1 MRAESRWLVPAP
13 MMPRLSSNRLE
24 VQVVTQVVSPPSP
37 AASAGLAPVAKP
49 PGNRPAALP
58 AWQRL
63 RWQAGSLVSPSATA
77 RAFERLWF
85 TPPRAAPTSAARRFL
100 DTARSDWALVTGHGP
115 SRRVRVYRWGDSGPA
130 VLLAHGW
137 GGHAGQWHAVAGSLV
152 AAGMRVV
159 AFDALSHGASDAG
172 TRGAAQT
179 SVLEMSRSLL
189 AAAWH
194 AGPVHA
200 VVAHSLGGA
209 ATALA
214 LREGLPARAAVLVGS
229 PADMH
234 AACTALAWQLG
245 IAPAVLAR
253 MQRQSE
259 RWLGMPW
266 SAFNVPE
273 IGRSRPVPPTLVIH
287 DRGDKEVRWE
297 DGAAIAGAWP
307 GAELVT
313 TDGLGHR
320 RILQDP
326 AVIGRIAA
334 FVRPSAAGTVTAPPA
349 ALAVN

>member
-1 MRAESRWLVPAP
+1 MTQAV
-13 MMPRLSSNRLE
+13 SSP
-24 VQVVTQVVSPPSP
+24 SPVASSP
-37 AASAGLAPVAKP
+37 AAAP
-49 PGNRPAALP
+49 LP
-58 AWQRL
+58 ARPGTAPLRAATVSPVQRALLGWQRL
-63 RWQAGSLVSPSATA
+63 RWQASSAIAPGATA
-77 RAFERLWF
+77 RALERIWF
-85 TPPRAAPTSAARRFL
+85 KPPRAEATSAARRLL
-100 DTARSDWALVTGHGP
+100 DSARADWALVTGQGP
-115 SRRVRVYRWGDSGPA
+115 SRRVRVYRWGTSGPV

-137 GGHAGQWHAVAGSLV
+137 GGHAGQWHAVVEGLL
-152 AAGMRVV
+152 AAGMRVA

-172 TRGAAQT
+172 ARGAAQT

-209 ATALA
+209 AAAMA

-234 AACTALAWQLG
+234 AACAALAWRLG
-245 IAPAVLAR
+245 IAPAVLTR

-266 SAFNVPE
+266 SAFNVPD
-273 IGRSRPVPPTLVIH
+273 IGRTRPVPPTLVVH
-287 DRGDKEVRWE
+287 DREDNEVRWE

-307 GAELVT
+307 GAQLLT
-313 TDGLGHR
+313 TSGLGHR

-326 AVIGRIAA
+326 GVIRRIAE
-334 FVRPSAAGTVTAPPA
+334 FIRPAAAPPDA
-349 ALAVN
+349 AIRPALHGLAVD

>member
-1 MRAESRWLVPAP
+1 MTQAV
-13 MMPRLSSNRLE
+13 SS
-24 VQVVTQVVSPPSP
+24 PSP
-37 AASAGLAPVAKP
+37 ISSSAAAGKLHAAGAANGGSLQRALA
-49 PGNRPAALP
+49 G
-58 AWQRL
+58 WQRL
-63 RWQAGSLVSPSATA
+63 RWQASSALMPGAAA
-77 RAFERLWF
+77 RALERVWF
-85 TPPRAAPTSAARRFL
+85 SPPRAAATSAARRAL
-100 DTARSDWALVTGHGP
+100 DSARADWALVTGHGP
-115 SRRVRVYRWGDSGPA
+115 SRRVRVYRWGTSGPV

-137 GGHAGQWHAVAGSLV
+137 GGQAGQWHAVIDGLL

-172 TRGAAQT
+172 ARGAAQT

-214 LREGLPARAAVLVGS
+214 LREGLPASAAVLVGS

-234 AACTALAWQLG
+234 AACASLAWQLG
-245 IAPAVLAR
+245 VGPAVLAR

-266 SAFNVPE
+266 SAFNVPDV
-273 IGRSRPVPPTLVIH
+273 GRTRPVPPTLVIH
-287 DRGDKEVRWE
+287 DRDDKEVRWE

-307 GAELVT
+307 GARLET
-313 TDGLGHR
+313 TTGLGHR
-320 RILQDP
+320 RILHDP
-326 AVIGRIAA
+326 AVIGRIAD
-334 FVRPSAAGTVTAPPA
+334 FIRPQAAAR
-349 ALAVN
+349 ALAAPAPASLAVD

>member
-1 MRAESRWLVPAP
+1 MRVESRRLAPVP
-13 MMPRLSSNRLE
+13 MMPRQSSNQLE
-24 VQVVTQVVSPPSP
+24 VQVVTQAVSSPSS
-37 AASAGLAPVAKP
+37 ATSAGPAPVARP
-49 PGNRPAALP
+49 PGNRPAVP

-77 RAFERLWF
+77 RALERLWF

-137 GGHAGQWHAVAGSLV
+137 GGHAGQWHAVADRLV

-234 AACTALAWQLG
+234 AACAALAWQLG

-273 IGRSRPVPPTLVIH
+273 IGRLRPVPPTLVIH

-320 RILQDP
+320 RILQDS
-326 AVIGRIAA
+326 AVIGRIAD
-334 FVRPSAAGTVTAPPA
+334 FVRPGDAGTEMAPAA
-349 ALAVN
+349 ALAAN